1 MTNTEL
7 RDNVLSVLYKT
18 DGGRTAESISES
30 LSQEFGVDLGL
41 RALQNELKEMVED
54 GELERERISDGSP
67 GRPPYYYFVKGDIH
81 DELDASEEGGD
92 DVSVETALNDEG
104 IIAQELTSRGEIE
117 VQEYDE
123 HKSVSGL
130 PGGVYWDIVETQL
143 ENSKT
148 LRRIKEAAPE
158 IAELDPIDTIL
169 EMVDWAVNELNTIG
183 QDIFSSHQKG
193 QTGRFR
199 VLRDLYEDLAGWA
212 KRYFQRFWQLTP
224 YSRQGPDI
232 LRVPEHKDFI
242 TDDEENLPS
251 AEYNESKA
259 REVLEKRVFGEQLIQ
274 KKNIDPDIVDVV
286 GTDSSVASVSLPNQS
301 RLAPETGFELFAGAA
316 ALDHKERRFTDL
328 HFDPKDLKGYRRR
341 EAFRRGLILS
351 ENATP
356 LLEGQVRKARF
367 AALDLRQY
375 REAIRII
382 NDDEVN
388 WRPHGNVSGELED
401 YTGPDVMF
409 LDGRLTPIVHMMS
422 EFTSDDI
429 YGQLVRREIRE
440 FARLSDLA
448 SDERWET
455 DTTFAGVVKE
465 PGISWFAPI
474 VFWYLETVYAD
485 EDERDRNAVI
495 RNITQ
500 PPISDVVLPHLLFTG
515 ITNANGSPKSD
526 EVFTTFR
533 VLRRYYDNSVRPT
546 HVPPEDADGNL
557 VDIDSIDGWMDFF
570 EADQAR
576 RRELGNQTI
585 DVEKFKKFG
594 FANVCA
600 NVGTLMCYA
609 GPSNLY
615 QSHQRGL
622 VRLPRIEVLTNP
634 PGDAE
639 TKLNQ
644 AVSAFAQQ
652 NYSDDEHSLDGFSTL
667 NDVSVVV
674 PNVIVEAD
682 KIAKYARDRISEDI
696 AHDIQ
701 KVVRDLR

>member
-1 MTNTEL
+1 MTNAEL
-7 RDNVLSVLYKT
+7 RDNIISVLYDT
-18 DGGRTAESISES
+18 DGGQSAEAINER
-30 LSQEFGVDLGL
+30 LSQQFGVDLGL
-41 RALQNELKEMVED
+41 RALQEELKEMVED
-54 GELERERISDGSP
+54 GELERERLSDGTP
-67 GRPPYYYFVKGDIH
+67 GRPPYYYFVKGSIPKESNAAEDMG
-81 DELDASEEGGD
+81 DEVPSG
-92 DVSVETALNDEG
+92 TALNDDG
-104 IIAQELTSRGEIE
+104 IIARDLTSRGEIE

-148 LRRIKEAAPE
+148 VSRIKEAAPD
-158 IAELDPIDTIL
+158 IAELNPIDTII
-169 EMVDWAVNELNTIG
+169 EMIEWAVGELNSIG
-183 QDIFSSHQKG
+183 RDLFLSHQKG

-199 VLRDLYEDLAGWA
+199 VLRDLYEDLSEWA
-212 KRYFQRFWQLTP
+212 KRYFHRFWQLTP

-232 LRVPEHKDFI
+232 LRVPGYKDFI
-242 TDDEENLPS
+242 VDSEGELPS

-259 REVLEKRVFGEQLIQ
+259 RKILQERVFGDQLIQ
-274 KKNIDPDIVDVV
+274 KASIDRNIVDVV
-286 GTDSSVASVSLPNQS
+286 GTDSSVARVSLPNQS

-328 HFDPKDLKGYRRR
+328 HFDPKDLKDYRRR

-351 ENATP
+351 EKATP

-485 EDERDRNAVI
+485 GDERERNAVI

-515 ITNANGSPKSD
+515 ITSANGSPESD

-557 VDIDSIDGWMDFF
+557 VDIDSIEGWMKFF
-570 EADQAR
+570 RADQAR
-576 RRELGNQTI
+576 REELGHQTI

-609 GPSNLY
+609 GPPNLY
-615 QSHQRGL
+615 QSHQRSL

-634 PGDAE
+634 PGDAKE
-639 TKLNQ
+639 KLNQ
-644 AVSAFAQQ
+644 AISAFALQ
-652 NYSDDEHSLDGFSTL
+652 NYSDDEHSLEGFSTL
-667 NDVSVVV
+667 KDVSVVV

-682 KIAKYARDRISEDI
+682 KIAKYARDRISDDI

-701 KVVRDLR
+701 KVVRQLR